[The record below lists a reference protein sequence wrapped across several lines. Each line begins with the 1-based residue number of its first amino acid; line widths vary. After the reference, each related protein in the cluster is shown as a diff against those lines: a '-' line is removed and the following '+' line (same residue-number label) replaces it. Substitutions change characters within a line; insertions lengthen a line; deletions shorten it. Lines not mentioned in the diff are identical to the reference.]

1 MEHAKETEIGVTDF
15 KAKCLGLIDQVAQGK
30 SGRVLLTRHNKPVA
44 ALVPV
49 GEEKAELWGAMRG
62 TVKLAA
68 RVDLTS
74 PTGEVWDAND

>member
-1 MEHAKETEIGVTDF
+1 MEHAKDTEIGVTDF
-15 KAKCLGLIDQVAQGK
+15 KAKCLGLIDKVAQGK

-49 GEEKAELWGAMRG
+49 GGEKAELWGAMRG

-68 RVDLTS
+68 RVDLTL